1 MGQTMERM
9 LQEAIKSNL
18 ATTDGMIRW
27 FNDGDIVE
35 FNEAWRRPL
44 GYNPLEAEFVINGQD
59 NWRIKATQLKR
70 LFYVGEGKPLQSNV
84 ILLKNGVRLSCD
96 SQAVAGIIRIL
107 TNGRFEV
114 VEVGIG
120 LARNWM
126 NQRTYPFINEE
137 RTFFRYV
144 KELITKGGEEGLSG
158 LLVPR
163 KMYLLKEL

>member
-1 MGQTMERM
+1 MEQTMERM

-35 FNEAWRRPL
+35 FNEVWRRPL

-70 LFYVGEGKPLQSNV
+70 LFYVGEGKPLQSNA
-84 ILLKNGVRLSCD
+84 ILLKHGVKVSCD
-96 SQAVAGIIRIL
+96 QCVYGLINIL
-107 TNGRFEV
+107 TKSRFEV
-114 VEVGIG
+114 VEVGAG

-126 NQRTYPFINEE
+126 NQRSYSFINNE
-137 RTFFRYV
+137 RGFFQYI
-144 KELITKGGEEGLSG
+144 KELIANGDEESLSG

-163 KMYLLKEL
+163 KMYLFKEL